1 MQHARLY
8 LHVWSIYANNR
19 CLLHSFIQFLNTK
32 VEENTKNKNMILYQ
46 GKKSKQLIFNPVC
59 TPTVYRLTF
68 PLKSTVA
75 KSLHSFQS
83 DNFLLSVT
91 WYNDSWAASKSVCR
105 PPSHRL
111 LQCWFY
117 RNQRHN
123 DQTFSDVHIGASF
136 FCEDSYW
143 LTKTF
148 AHKPWDL
155 KVLSPLN
162 SHPRGWGTPYF
173 P

>member
-1 MQHARLY
+1 M
-8 LHVWSIYANNR
+8 
-19 CLLHSFIQFLNTK
+19 K
-32 VEENTKNKNMILYQ
+32 KKNMILYQ

-59 TPTVYRLTF
+59 TPTVYRLAF

-83 DNFLLSVT
+83 DSFLLSVT
-91 WYNDSWAASKSVCR
+91 RYNDSCAASKSVCR

-136 FCEDSYW
+136 IVRTQWHYAPPSN
-143 LTKTF
+143 LTKTL

-155 KVLSPLN
+155 KVLTPLN
-162 SHPRGWGTPYF
+162 SHPRGWGAPYF
-173 P
+173 PWMSSLC